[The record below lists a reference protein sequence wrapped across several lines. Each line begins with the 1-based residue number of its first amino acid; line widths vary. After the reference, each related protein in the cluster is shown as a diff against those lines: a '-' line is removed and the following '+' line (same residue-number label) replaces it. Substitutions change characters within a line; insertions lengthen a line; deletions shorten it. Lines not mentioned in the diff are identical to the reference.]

1 MPKKVAKVDSVDTT
15 KEILNI
21 ELEGFSP
28 DIGDRDSII
37 ILLKHLFPN
46 DCVINVEDLAQYIV
60 SQDSIGTV
68 VKPTCDDE
76 SDDDSD
82 DDNIVFAVTSV
93 IDLSHESA
101 AKHSVVKDL
110 RNFILEGVKSSKDIP
125 TRCKVKELLDT
136 DMDCKSF
143 LLINERFENLP
154 PSICA
159 EAVSSLPSEFKS
171 SNLLPTHLF
180 ILSRAYS
187 EGAQDSDKKYEYA
200 YPEMEY
206 IIPHALHVLELDHNS
221 LTRYSAKTKQSS
233 DGDDD
238 EGLNHFNTLLLMIIP
253 MDRFHDMLT
262 SLASHV

>member
-15 KEILNI
+15 KEILNL
-21 ELEGFSP
+21 ELEGYSP
-28 DIGDRDSII
+28 GISDRDSIT

-46 DCVINVEDLAQYIV
+46 DCIINVENLAEYIV

-76 SDDDSD
+76 SDDDDD

-93 IDLSHESA
+93 VDLSHESA
-101 AKHSVVKDL
+101 MKHSVVKDL
-110 RNFILEGVKSSKDIP
+110 RNFILEGVKSSKNVP
-125 TRCKVKELLDT
+125 TRCKVEELLEKDVN
-136 DMDCKSF
+136 CKSF

-154 PSICA
+154 LSICS
-159 EAVSSLPSEFKS
+159 EAISSLPSEFKS
-171 SNLLPTHLF
+171 SDLLPTHLF
-180 ILSRAYS
+180 ILSWAYS
-187 EGAQDSDKKYEYA
+187 EEVKDSDKKYEFA
-200 YPEMEY
+200 YPEIEFVV
-206 IIPHALHVLELDHNS
+206 PHALHVLELDHNS
-221 LTRYSAKTKQSS
+221 LTLHSAKKKQSS

-238 EGLNHFNTLLLMIIP
+238 EGTNDFNTLLLIIIP

>member
-1 MPKKVAKVDSVDTT
+1 MPKKVAKVDNVDTS
-15 KEILNI
+15 KEIFNL
-21 ELEGFSP
+21 ELEGFPP
-28 DIGDRDSII
+28 DISDRDSIT

-46 DCVINVEDLAQYIV
+46 NCVINVENLAEYIV
-60 SQDSIGTV
+60 TQDSIGTV

-93 IDLSHESA
+93 VDLSHESA
-101 AKHSVVKDL
+101 VKHSVVKDL
-110 RNFILEGVKSSKDIP
+110 RNFILEGVNASKNVP
-125 TRCKVKELLDT
+125 MRCKVEELLDKDT
-136 DMDCKSF
+136 DCKSF

-154 PSICA
+154 LSICA
-159 EAVSSLPSEFKS
+159 EAVSALPSEFKS

-180 ILSRAYS
+180 ILSWAYS
-187 EGAQDSDKKYEYA
+187 EEAKDNDKKYEFA
-200 YPEMEY
+200 YPEIEF
-206 IIPHALHVLELDHNS
+206 IVPHALHVLELDHNS
-221 LTRYSAKTKQSS
+221 LTRDGAKIKQCS

-238 EGLNHFNTLLLMIIP
+238 ERTNDFNTLLLIIIP